1 MGRLPWI
8 IQVNPKCHHM
18 YPYKRGA
25 EGNTRRGEGGSLGTK
40 AEIRVAQ
47 PEVKEPRQLPEAGR
61 AKNRLSTRASE
72 GRAILP
78 TH

>member
-1 MGRLPWI
+1 
-8 IQVNPKCHHM
+8 M

-25 EGNTRRGEGGSLGTK
+25 EGNTRRGEEGSVGTK

-61 AKNRLSTRASE
+61 AKNRLSTRASG

>member
-1 MGRLPWI
+1 M
-8 IQVNPKCHHM
+8 NPKCHHM

-25 EGNTRRGEGGSLGTK
+25 EGNTRRGEEGSVGTK

-61 AKNRLSTRASE
+61 AKNRLSTRASG